1 MPNYRRYYIENSP
14 VFITCVTKN
23 RYPFLEGEKN
33 LTVFWD
39 TAVTVNKIYPFDLLA
54 YVLLPD
60 HFHLILQCKN
70 QEVNFSQILHSLK
83 RNFTINYKRAFE
95 INHAIKIWQ
104 DRFWDHVIRDEKDL
118 KIHLDYIHWNPVKHG
133 LVTEP
138 EMWKQTSFHDWIDK
152 GLYEQ
157 GSFRIVPNEINNISF
172 E

>member
-1 MPNYRRYYIENSP
+1 MPNYRRYYLENSP

-33 LTVFWD
+33 LSVFWD
-39 TAVTVNKIYPFDLLA
+39 TVAVVKIIYPFDLLA

-60 HFHLILQCKN
+60 HFHLILQCDN
-70 QEVNFSQILHSLK
+70 QGVNFSQIMHSLK
-83 RNFTINYKRAFE
+83 RNFTNNFKKASG
-95 INHAIKIWQ
+95 INHSIIIWQ
-104 DRFWDHVIRDEKDL
+104 DRFWDHVIRNEQDL

-133 LVTEP
+133 LVSEP
-138 EMWKQTSFHDWIDK
+138 EMWKQTSFHDWIKK

-157 GSFRIVPNEINNISF
+157 DDLRQEPDEIKNISF